1 MVFLVLLESEGFYD
15 MLNFHCEQVNH
26 ICFAHQGYDNFTL
39 PYLDLHDIGLETH
52 ISDDSLC
59 VWNDEKLYCH
69 QKWRAY
75 VGVQMAFL

>member
-1 MVFLVLLESEGFYD
+1 MVFLVLLESKGFYD
-15 MLNFHCEQVNH
+15 MLYFHCKQVNH

-39 PYLDLHDIGLETH
+39 PYLDLHDIRLETH

-69 QKWRAY
+69 QK
-75 VGVQMAFL
+75 